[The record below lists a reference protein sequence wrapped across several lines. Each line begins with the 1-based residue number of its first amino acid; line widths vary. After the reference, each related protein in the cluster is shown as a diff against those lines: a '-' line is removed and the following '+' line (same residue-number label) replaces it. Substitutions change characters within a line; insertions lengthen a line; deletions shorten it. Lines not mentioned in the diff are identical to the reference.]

1 MRRWLRSG
9 AALLV
14 LAVLVLALRTF
25 AIAAAGMAQTS
36 HPAAAAVSPKPA
48 LASDEAELL
57 PARQV
62 MGLMGSKVQDR
73 VGKDMGLVVDVIVDR
88 TGRPRALVIDFGGF
102 LGVGSRKIA
111 IDWRMVH
118 FRPENH
124 DAPMVLYLS
133 RAEVEA
139 APEFVPAVE
148 PWRML
153 GLPPSGPASPNAN
166 P

>member
-1 MRRWLRSG
+1 MRTWLRSG
-9 AALLV
+9 AALLA
-14 LAVLVLALRTF
+14 LALLVLGLRAF
-25 AIAAAGMAQTS
+25 AVAAAGIAQTS
-36 HPAAAAVSPKPA
+36 NAGAAAASPKPA

-73 VGKDMGLVVDVIVDR
+73 AGKDMGLVVDVIVDR

-124 DAPMVLYLS
+124 DAPMLLYLS

-148 PWRML
+148 PWRIL
-153 GLPPSGPASPNAN
+153 GPPSSTPTSPNAN